1 MLCASDWKHS
11 YGPRQLLFAALLSLT
26 VAKNAVAPQADPSTL
41 ERVSMAKTG
50 VIGVQMRVAHRPLA
64 KTDQGVAKCT
74 QPCAGR
80 RQAALGAVVRRNGMS
95 RQVGRLGVFRI
106 LSPWRLLDDVF
117 RQSTKEWTLLVAKVL
132 ARRD

>member
-26 VAKNAVAPQADPSTL
+26 VAENAVAPQADPSTL
-41 ERVSMAKTG
+41 ERVSMAKAG

-74 QPCAGR
+74 QPLCRQTSSGSWGSRKTQRHVEAGW
-80 RQAALGAVVRRNGMS
+80 QAGSLSDSFALEASG
-95 RQVGRLGVFRI
+95 
-106 LSPWRLLDDVF
+106 
-117 RQSTKEWTLLVAKVL
+117 
-132 ARRD
+132 